1 MKLSRPNLA
10 IRRCRAAGRGRP
22 PVVVVTLVMLLVT

>member
-1 MKLSRPNLA
+1 MKLSRSNLA

-22 PVVVVTLVMLLVT
+22 VVVVTLVMVLVT